1 MVLRGCFGF
10 GAWFGSVLV
19 PWSCV
24 PYLSCT
30 SNPQT
35 RRCVACAT
43 AGTLLC
49 RVHSTVYR
57 LQRYRDRETFFSH
70 SARASRHGARVCVSA
85 VARSGNE
92 KIKKPARLSQTS
104 LCACLF
110 SYYGCTPL
118 FSLLALALG
127 AKKHTYYE
135 QRLTTRARAARG
147 ISASSTCSQH
157 FAVLPGVVT
166 RC

>member
-1 MVLRGCFGF
+1 MVSVL
-10 GAWFGSVLV
+10 GSVQSWSRGHASRTCPV
-19 PWSCV
+19 PRTLKPAGVWLAPPPVPSCV
-24 PYLSCT
+24 VYIVQST
-30 SNPQT
+30 DYSDT
-35 RRCVACAT
+35 ETERRFFLTARAPAAT
-43 AGTLLC
+43 AHGSVC
-49 RVHSTVYR
+49 RRS
-57 LQRYRDRETFFSH
+57 
-70 SARASRHGARVCVSA
+70 RAA
-85 VARSGNE
+85 GNE